1 MSIKDK
7 LDQDIKQAM
16 LAGDKALVTTLRG
29 IKSTILYAEVAS
41 GSRQEGLDDEKII
54 ELLSKEAKKRQ
65 ESADLYRQG
74 GNEARVAAELAEK
87 AVIHGYLPEQ
97 LSDDELDAIVLSVI
111 EETGATGPREMG
123 QVIALVKKRAGATA
137 DGGRIAKIV
146 KEKLN

>member
-1 MSIKDK
+1 MSIKEK

-16 LAGDKALVTTLRG
+16 LAGDKTLVTTLRG

-41 GSRQEGLDDEKII
+41 GSREQGLDDEKII

-74 GNEARVAAELAEK
+74 GNEAREAAELAEK

-97 LSDDELDAIVLSVI
+97 LSEDKLEAIVLSAI

-123 QVIALVKKRAGATA
+123 QVIALVKKRAGAAA
-137 DGGRIAKIV
+137 DGSRIAKIV